1 MQELRNPSNPSN
13 PLNINFFAGPGVG
26 KSTIAAEL
34 FSVLKRQH
42 KNVELITEYAK
53 EVTYRGDNN
62 TLKDQLY
69 LLGKQHNKLF
79 RLLHHNVDILIH
91 DSPFIMGINYAQD
104 DGYLPIDKFKEL
116 ALQLFNNYNNI
127 NIFLQRN
134 PQVKYQQLGRNQ
146 SLQEAIEMDVKI
158 QNFLNTNDIPFKII
172 NVDTDCLNNIIKY
185 IEEKDNDWISI

>member
-1 MQELRNPSNPSN
+1 MESK

-91 DSPFIMGINYAQD
+91 DSPFIMGINYVQD

-134 PQVKYQQLGRNQ
+134 SQVKYQQLGRNQ

-158 QNFLNTNDIPFKII
+158 QNFLNINDIPFKII

-185 IEEKDNDWISI
+185 IEEKDNDWVSI